1 MERVANQEWIKEMRK
16 GNGLGGGRAK
26 GMDSALLLSKRKR
39 NRPDAAASLPPR
51 PGADG
56 SRVCG
61 CSGSFCLSQE
71 LAE

>member
-26 GMDSALLLSKRKR
+26 GMESALWVMQGTRERFRFCSW
-39 NRPDAAASLPPR
+39 AASL
-51 PGADG
+51 
-56 SRVCG
+56 
-61 CSGSFCLSQE
+61 CLPEE

>member
-1 MERVANQEWIKEMRK
+1 VANQEWIKEMRK

-39 NRPDAAASLPPR
+39 NRPDA
-51 PGADG
+51 DG